1 MKKLSFLRNF
11 QQKNGIL
18 VLIIFFGGG
27 YLKRDKENNFHKF
40 SRRKTMPK
48 KTKKFKDYGLIRF
61 FGKESKT
68 FKVLKKHREEAGITF
83 TVGDAPVPVEFVFE
97 KQVATYVRYE
107 VSDIYTQYANKSKFP
122 ECKDFMNAF
131 CKENSFF
138 KIDSDM
144 ALGNY
149 ISCDLKAFNSDKTV
163 SQGFFNLAIFTGQ
176 MSEFL
181 GIKDDMIRESDIREY
196 NLHYLTK
203 TTNICKYSSIGS
215 LVAAIACLIL
225 GIVVGNNPDVGGFFG
240 PLLIIIF
247 VAGLVSAGFF
257 FAKFTFFDHLRRHA
271 KR

>member
-1 MKKLSFLRNF
+1 
-11 QQKNGIL
+11 
-18 VLIIFFGGG
+18 
-27 YLKRDKENNFHKF
+27 
-40 SRRKTMPK
+40 MPK

-61 FGKESKT
+61 YGKESKT

-107 VSDIYTQYANKSKFP
+107 VTDIYVQYANKDKFP

-215 LVAAIACLIL
+215 LVGAIVCLIL
-225 GIVVGNNPDVGGFFG
+225 GIIAGNNADVGGFFG

-257 FAKFTFFDHLRRHA
+257 FVKFKYFDHLRRHA
-271 KR
+271 KRQSAL

>member
-1 MKKLSFLRNF
+1 
-11 QQKNGIL
+11 
-18 VLIIFFGGG
+18 
-27 YLKRDKENNFHKF
+27 
-40 SRRKTMPK
+40 MPK

-61 FGKESKT
+61 FGKESKS

-83 TVGDAPVPVEFVFE
+83 SVGDAPVPVEFVFE

-107 VSDIYTQYANKSKFP
+107 VTDVYVQYANKDKFP
-122 ECKDFMNAF
+122 ECRDFMNAF

-149 ISCDLKAFNSDKTV
+149 ISCDLKAFNSEKTV

-181 GIKDDMIRESDIREY
+181 GIKDGMIRESDIREY

-203 TTNICKYSSIGS
+203 TTKACKYFSIGS
-215 LVAAIACLIL
+215 LVAAIAFLIL
-225 GIVVGNNPDVGGFFG
+225 AIVISGNAEVGGTLT
-240 PLLIIIF
+240 PIF
-247 VAGLVSAGFF
+247 VLFFLIGLVSAGFF
-257 FAKFTFFDHLRRHA
+257 FVKFKYFDHLRRHA